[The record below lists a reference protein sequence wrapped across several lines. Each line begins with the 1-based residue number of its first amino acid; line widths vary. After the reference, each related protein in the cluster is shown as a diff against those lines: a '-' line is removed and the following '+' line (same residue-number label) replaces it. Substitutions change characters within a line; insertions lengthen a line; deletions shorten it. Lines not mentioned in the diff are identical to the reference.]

1 MAKINIFNVLIDENF
16 SVFNTNTTLT
26 PTNNK
31 KILSLIND
39 FEGGDW
45 RYEKFQNFI
54 WDNIVETA
62 LSAKEREKLIEQ
74 PFSSLKE
81 AARNLRLINRSDKGE
96 GSEIAEILLYGI
108 MKHHYGA
115 LPVVPKIFHKQ
126 NPNDNAK
133 GVDSVHI
140 VIKNNDFS
148 IWFGEAKFYND
159 IKDARLN
166 KIIESIENS
175 LGEKSLKKE
184 NAIITNLPDIDI
196 VVKEKELNKHIKSLL
211 SDSTS
216 IDELKPKLHIPI
228 LLLYECAIT
237 KEARELSS
245 DYEERIKSY
254 HKERAQSYFSKQ
266 ISKIGSI
273 WKYSE
278 INFHLIIFPVPDKN
292 KIVDKFK
299 SKSKIF
305 RDQ

>member
-184 NAIITNLPDIDI
+184 NAIITNLPDID
-196 VVKEKELNKHIKSLL
+196 VKEKELNKHIKSLL

-299 SKSKIF
+299 SKAKNF

>member
-31 KILSLIND
+31 KVLSLIND

-81 AARNLRLINRSDKGE
+81 AARNLRLINRPDKGE

-140 VIKNNDFS
+140 VIENNDFS
-148 IWFGEAKFYND
+148 IWFGEAKFYSD
-159 IKDARLN
+159 IKDASLN
-166 KIIESIENS
+166 KIIKSIEN
-175 LGEKSLKKE
+175 LLRENSLKKE
-184 NAIITNLPDIDI
+184 NAIITNLPDID
-196 VVKEKELNKHIKSLL
+196 VVIEEEELRKRIKSLL
-211 SDSTS
+211 SNGTS
-216 IDELKPKLHIPI
+216 IDKLKPKLHIPI

-237 KEARELSS
+237 KKYNDLTQEYKREV
-245 DYEERIKSY
+245 EKY
-254 HKERAQSYFSKQ
+254 HKDRAQSYFSKQ

-278 INFHLIIFPVPDKN
+278 INFHLIIFPVPNKN
-292 KIVDKFK
+292 KIVDNFK
-299 SKSKIF
+299 SNAEHY
-305 RDQ
+305 RNQ

>member
-31 KILSLIND
+31 KVLSLIND

-81 AARNLRLINRSDKGE
+81 AARNLRLINRPDKGE

-115 LPVVPKIFHKQ
+115 L
-126 NPNDNAK
+126 NAK

-140 VIKNNDFS
+140 VIENNDFS
-148 IWFGEAKFYND
+148 IWFGEAKFYSD
-159 IKDARLN
+159 IKDASLN
-166 KIIESIENS
+166 KIIKSIEN
-175 LGEKSLKKE
+175 LLRENSLKKE
-184 NAIITNLPDIDI
+184 NAIITNLPDID
-196 VVKEKELNKHIKSLL
+196 VVIEEEELRKRIKSLL
-211 SDSTS
+211 SNGTS
-216 IDELKPKLHIPI
+216 IDKLKPKLHIPI

-237 KEARELSS
+237 KRYNDLTQEYKREV
-245 DYEERIKSY
+245 EKY
-254 HKERAQSYFSKQ
+254 HKDRAQSYFSKQ

-278 INFHLIIFPVPDKN
+278 INFHLIIFPVPNKN
-292 KIVDKFK
+292 KIVDNFK
-299 SKSKIF
+299 SNAEHY
-305 RDQ
+305 RNQ

>member
-1 MAKINIFNVLIDENF
+1 MINFNILIDESF
-16 SVFNTNTTLT
+16 SVLNTDTTLA

-45 RYEKFQNFI
+45 RYAKFQEFI

-81 AARNLRLINRSDKGE
+81 AARNLRLIDRPDKGE

-299 SKSKIF
+299 SKAKNF

>member
-1 MAKINIFNVLIDENF
+1 M
-16 SVFNTNTTLT
+16 
-26 PTNNK
+26 
-31 KILSLIND
+31 
-39 FEGGDW
+39 
-45 RYEKFQNFI
+45 
-54 WDNIVETA
+54 
-62 LSAKEREKLIEQ
+62 
-74 PFSSLKE
+74 
-81 AARNLRLINRSDKGE
+81 
-96 GSEIAEILLYGI
+96 
-108 MKHHYGA
+108 
-115 LPVVPKIFHKQ
+115 
-126 NPNDNAK
+126 
-133 GVDSVHI
+133 HI

-299 SKSKIF
+299 SKAKNF